1 MSQDAQIAHACPHY
15 IRYERVFLQG
25 GRVIETESPISGQGL
40 LEVRRDGVILPSTG
54 LQSESQV
61 VFYKSG
67 PYRVKTGAN
76 TLTVDGQVIAI
87 PTKTYTVEE
96 LVKFLSEKL
105 KTTHKV
111 SVFSQSVSIS
121 SYNES
126 LSVEGDV
133 LSTSFGF
140 PLTSFTVHSKK
151 ITPSWK
157 LSKISGEQSSIIF
170 SRELDPVGLLDVSYT
185 TEKRFC
191 RRCSSTGIENDLR
204 LDSYGNVSLVRD
216 HDLLYQIVAKA
227 LLTEI
232 GSNPYHDWYGS
243 KATSLIGQ
251 KVNTAV
257 VQAIREAVQQSLDR
271 VIDVQKAQSSV
282 QTVTAKETLSRVDN
296 VIVESV
302 GDDPTTLLCTVGIR
316 SASSEPV
323 TVSVIFAVPGSIP
336 LDGDLT

>member
-1 MSQDAQIAHACPHY
+1 MSQDARIAHACPHY
-15 IRYERVFLQG
+15 IRYERVSLQG

-40 LEVRRDGVILPSTG
+40 LEIRRDGVILPLSG
-54 LQSESQV
+54 LYSESQI

-67 PYRVKTGAN
+67 PYRVKTGVN
-76 TLTVDGQVIAI
+76 TLTVDGQTITI

-96 LVKFLSEKL
+96 LVKFLSEQL
-105 KTTHKV
+105 KSTHKV
-111 SVFSQSVSIS
+111 TVFSQSVSIS

-126 LSVEGDV
+126 LKVEGDV
-133 LSTSFGF
+133 LALSFGF
-140 PLTSFTVHSKK
+140 PSSTFTVHSKR

-157 LSKISGEQSSIIF
+157 LSKISSDQSSIVF

-191 RRCSSTGIENDLR
+191 RRCSATGVENDLR
-204 LDSYGNVSLVRD
+204 LDSYGNIAMVRD

-257 VQAIREAVQQSLDR
+257 VQSIREAVQQSLDR
-271 VIDVQKAQSSV
+271 VIDVQKAQATV
-282 QTVTAKETLSRVDN
+282 QTVTAKETLFRVDN
-296 VIVESV
+296 VIVESI